1 MGAFSRFISSAKVN
15 VALFVIAATLLLV
28 SVVGGTQAALT
39 YYSDTYLARLSVS
52 EIGVTLLENDK
63 EVAWRDYEGNDNWST
78 PSTKEDTRLLQNLL
92 GKGEQLQIGR
102 AYPEELQ
109 VRNSGQITQYVRIKV
124 YKYWEDGDGN
134 KVNVVTPDLI
144 KLDLAENSG
153 WLIDSE
159 DTTDE
164 RIVAY
169 YTLPLASGVTTP
181 ALTRTFSIDPSVT
194 QIATEEKKTSG
205 NTTTIETK
213 FDYKGLRFC
222 IEAEVD
228 AVQEHNI
235 SAAAL
240 SAWGK
245 NVTVSNGTLSIG

>member
-15 VALFVIAATLLLV
+15 VTLFVIAAILLLV

-39 YYSDTYLARLSVS
+39 YYSDTYLARLTVS
-52 EIGVTLLENDK
+52 EIGVTLLENGN
-63 EVAWRDYEGNDNWST
+63 EVAWRNYEGNDNWST
-78 PSTKEDTRLLQNLL
+78 PNTNEEARLLQNML
-92 GKGEQLQIGR
+92 GRGDQFQIGR

-109 VRNSGQITQYVRIKV
+109 VRNSGQINQYVRVKI

-144 KLDLAENSG
+144 NLDLARNSG
-153 WLIDSE
+153 WQIDSE

-169 YTLPLASGVTTP
+169 YTLPLGSGETTP
-181 ALTRTFSIDPSVT
+181 SLTTTFSVDPSVT
-194 QIATEEKKTSG
+194 QIATEDKTTSG
-205 NTTTIETK
+205 NTTTYVTK

-228 AVQEHNI
+228 AIQEHNI

-245 NVTVSNGTLSIG
+245 NITVTNGTLSVG